1 MGKSQRSKGARVER
15 RILHMFQEAGMNG
28 KRVGFL
34 PALGIPTTGDLEIE
48 GESFE
53 VKARKN
59 GAGFKT
65 IEGWLGENYALVL
78 VANNKEP
85 LIVQRMSDWI
95 TMRGNHDQT
104 NKVPP
109 EL

>member
-1 MGKSQRSKGARVER
+1 MSKSQRDKGARVER
-15 RILHMFQEAGMNG
+15 RILKLFQEAGMDG

-34 PALGIPTTGDLEIE
+34 PALGIPTTGDLEIN
-48 GESFE
+48 GESVE

-65 IEGWLGENYALVL
+65 IEEWLGENYALVL

-85 LIVQRMSDWI
+85 LIVQRLSDWI
-95 TMRGNHDQT
+95 TVRGTHDQT
-104 NKVPP
+104 DQVPP